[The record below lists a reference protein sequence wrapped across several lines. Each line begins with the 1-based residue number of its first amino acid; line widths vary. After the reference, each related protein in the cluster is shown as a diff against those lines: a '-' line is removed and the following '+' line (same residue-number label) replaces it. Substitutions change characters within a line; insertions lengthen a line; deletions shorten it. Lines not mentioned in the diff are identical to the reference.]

1 MPLKLKGSNKD
12 NFMDEKVALEETVL
26 SFFPTR
32 FGNFKLY
39 VFKNRVD
46 GIEHV
51 ALTTEQIGNIPLVR
65 VQSECLTGEVLE
77 SLRCD
82 CGFQLKKAMQLIA
95 DSKNGVLIYL
105 RSHEGRGIGLTNK
118 VRAYALQDEGFDTVT
133 ANNRLGFEADL
144 RDYSV
149 GVAILKKLGIET
161 ITLLTNNLKKIEA
174 LENGGIIVKE
184 RLPLHVPLTRYNS
197 KYLQTKKEKLGH
209 LIDT

>member
-1 MPLKLKGSNKD
+1 
-12 NFMDEKVALEETVL
+12 MDEKVALEETVL
-26 SFFPTR
+26 PFFPTR

-39 VFKNRVD
+39 VFKNKDD

-51 ALTTEQIGNIPLVR
+51 ALTTKKLTGIPLVR
-65 VQSECLTGEVLE
+65 IQSECLTGEVLE

-82 CGFQLKKAMQLIA
+82 CGFQLEKAMQLIA

-118 VRAYALQDEGFDTVT
+118 IRAYVLQDEGFDTVT
-133 ANNRLGFEADL
+133 ANTHLGFETDL
-144 RDYSV
+144 RDYSI
-149 GVAILKKLGIET
+149 GVAILKKLGINT
-161 ITLLTNNLKKIEA
+161 IALLTNNLKKIEA

>member
-1 MPLKLKGSNKD
+1 
-12 NFMDEKVALEETVL
+12 MDEKVALEETVL

-39 VFKNRVD
+39 VFKNRHD

-51 ALTTEQIGNIPLVR
+51 ALTTEQISNVPLVR

-82 CGFQLKKAMQLIA
+82 CGFQLKKAMQLISE
-95 DSKNGVLIYL
+95 SKNGVLIYL

-118 VRAYALQDEGFDTVT
+118 VRAYVLQDEGFDTVT
-133 ANNRLGFEADL
+133 ANSRLGFEADL

-149 GVAILKKLGIET
+149 GVAILKKLDIKT

-174 LENGGIIVKE
+174 LEKGGIVVKE
-184 RLPLHVPLTRYNS
+184 RLPLHVPLTKYNS